1 MSSTENKRKELE
13 HILTGGNFVKITGA
27 IKAMREEPPF
37 SGAINLLISFYN
49 DTDNDSIKR
58 LIRDFMNDLRDQA
71 SCTEVVEELRK
82 DLKAETMRMAISS
95 CWQSGLDYSDF
106 SEVFAELFLSSDY
119 MTAIECFT
127 VIESNADRLE
137 RSKKDELIR
146 IINEGIS
153 TGTGDKRS
161 LALEL
166 ISVLE

>member
-13 HILTGGNFVKITGA
+13 HILTEGNFVKITGA

-37 SGAINLLISFYN
+37 GGAVNLLISFYN
-49 DTDNDSIKR
+49 NTDNDSVKR
-58 LIRDFMNDLRDQA
+58 FIRDFMNDLRDQA

-82 DLKAETMRMAISS
+82 DLKPETMRMAISS
-95 CWQSGLDYSDF
+95 CWQSGLDYSGF
-106 SEVFAELFLSSDY
+106 SEDFAGLFLSSDY

-127 VIESNADRLE
+127 VIESNAEKLE

-146 IINEGIS
+146 IIKEGTAAGS
-153 TGTGDKRS
+153 SDKRS
-161 LALEL
+161 LAMEL

>member
-1 MSSTENKRKELE
+1 MSSTESKRKELE

-95 CWQSGLDYSDF
+95 CSQSGLDYSDF

>member
-37 SGAINLLISFYN
+37 SGAVKLLISFYN
-49 DTDNDSIKR
+49 DTDNDSVKR

-71 SCTEVVEELRK
+71 SCTEVIEELRK
-82 DLKAETMRMAISS
+82 DHKAETMRMAISS
-95 CWQSGLDYSDF
+95 CWQSGLDYSGYSNDF
-106 SEVFAELFLSSDY
+106 VGLFLSSDY

-146 IINEGIS
+146 IIKEGTS
-153 TGTGDKRS
+153 SVAGDKRS

-166 ISVLE
+166 ISALE

>member
-13 HILTGGNFVKITGA
+13 HILTGGNFVEITGA
-27 IKAMREEPPF
+27 IKALREEPPF
-37 SGAINLLISFYN
+37 SGAVNLLISLYN
-49 DTDNDSIKR
+49 NTDNDSVKR

-71 SCTEVVEELRK
+71 SCMELVEELRK
-82 DLKAETMRMAISS
+82 DLKPETMRMAISS
-95 CWQSGLDYSDF
+95 CWQSGLDYSGFSDDF
-106 SEVFAELFLSSDY
+106 TELFLSSDY

-146 IINEGIS
+146 IIKEG
-153 TGTGDKRS
+153 TATDTGDKRS